1 MRLMYFSMSWVTLAQ
16 FSLIPGLA
24 LRSPRALS
32 FAMAVP
38 QDTLEALWKGGQ
50 LDRMCAWEQ
59 CRALAL
65 KEAYMDLHGGELNVQ
80 WVCDRVCKN
89 DGTHPQRQSLHEF
102 FDSVDKDKHWFPG
115 KHSGKRR
122 GPQPVFT
129 LTKKRRCAKV
139 MMQVK
144 TRGGEPTLEEMKLRC
159 RGSTTNPSTG
169 APFDDKLLRSVFSE
183 FCYDL
188 DPEYPW
194 RFQARLQKRFLPPST
209 SRRGRFWRSSRSSS
223 SGPT

>member
-1 MRLMYFSMSWVTLAQ
+1 
-16 FSLIPGLA
+16 
-24 LRSPRALS
+24 
-32 FAMAVP
+32 
-38 QDTLEALWKGGQ
+38 
-50 LDRMCAWEQ
+50 
-59 CRALAL
+59 
-65 KEAYMDLHGGELNVQ
+65 MDLHGGEVNVQ

-169 APFDDKLLRSVFSE
+169 APFDDKLLRTVFSE